1 MKHIVTIIAIVLVSV
16 NTFAQAPNRISY
28 QAEVRN
34 TNNSLVVNQLVGI
47 RISIL
52 QGSTTSPA
60 VYVETHTPSTNANGL
75 ISIQIGGGI
84 TSGNFANINWGNG
97 PYFLKTE
104 TDPTGGTN
112 YSISGTNQLL
122 SVPYALFSNSSN
134 NGVPAGGING
144 QILTNCNGVPT
155 WTTGG
160 ICPGTV
166 SALICSAANNTGNLT
181 FGVSSTNVSSS
192 VPYSGGNGG
201 PHNGQ
206 TVASTGV
213 IGLTA
218 TLTAGIFANGAGNL
232 TYTITGTPASSGTV
246 SFALNIGGKT
256 CTLTRTVN
264 LPIGTISSI
273 NCLSASN
280 SGTLTQG
287 VVASSVSSSIPYTG
301 GNGGTHNGQTVSSTG
316 VTGLTATLSAGIFA
330 NGAGNLTYIIT
341 GAPASSGT
349 ASFALNIGGKTCTL
363 TRTVNLPI
371 GSITTLNCA
380 SASNTGSLT
389 QGIAASSVSSS
400 IPYTGGNGGTHNGQ
414 TVLSTG
420 VTGLTATLTS
430 GIFANGASNLFYVIT
445 GTPAGSGTASF
456 ALNIGGKTCTLTRI
470 VNLPIGTIAAL
481 NCTSAS
487 NTGTLTQSAV
497 ASGVS
502 SSVPYTGG
510 NGGTHNGQTV
520 ASTGVAGLTATV
532 TSGVF
537 ANGSGSLTYTISGT
551 PVSGGTA
558 SFTLNI
564 GGKTCTLTR
573 TVLLLGTI
581 SSLNCATAVNN
592 GILVQG
598 NVTANSSSN
607 VPYTGGNGGVYS
619 TQTISST
626 GVAGLTATINAGSF
640 VIGAGSLTYIV
651 TGTPASGGTASFV
664 LNIGGKT
671 CVLTRMVNVTDI
683 DGNSYSTVAI
693 GNQIW
698 MKENLKVSKY
708 RNGESIATGLSNTTW
723 AETTAGAY
731 AVYNNDASINSTYG
745 KLYNWHAIADPRNVC
760 PTGWHVP
767 NDAEWT
773 TLTSLL
779 GGESVAGGKMKSTG
793 TQFWFSPNV
802 GATNESNFTGL
813 PGGYRYDSGTYGYN
827 GGLGAWWSS
836 TAQDSNNA
844 WYRYLFYYYGA
855 AYRFDSN
862 KHYGYSVRC
871 IKD

>member
-1 MKHIVTIIAIVLVSV
+1 MKHIVTLITIMLVAL

-52 QGSTTSPA
+52 QGTTSSPA
-60 VYVETHTPSTNANGL
+60 VYVETHTPITNSNGL
-75 ISIQIGGGI
+75 ISIQIGGGT
-84 TSGNFANINWGNG
+84 TSGSFSNINWGNG

-104 TDPTGGTN
+104 TDPNGGTN
-112 YSISGTNQLL
+112 YSITGTNQLL
-122 SVPYALFSNSSN
+122 SVPYALFSN
-134 NGVPAGGING
+134 NGVPGGGTNG
-144 QILTNCNGVPT
+144 QILTNCNGLPI

-232 TYTITGTPASSGTV
+232 TYTITGTPASSGTAG
-246 SFALNIGGKT
+246 FALNIGGKT

-330 NGAGNLTYIIT
+330 IGAGNLTYTISGT
-341 GAPASSGT
+341 PASNGS

-363 TRTVNLPI
+363 TRNVNLPI
-371 GSITTLNCA
+371 GAISSLNCA
-380 SASNTGSLT
+380 SASN
-389 QGIAASSVSSS
+389 
-400 IPYTGGNGGTHNGQ
+400 
-414 TVLSTG
+414 
-420 VTGLTATLTS
+420 
-430 GIFANGASNLFYVIT
+430 
-445 GTPAGSGTASF
+445 
-456 ALNIGGKTCTLTRI
+456 
-470 VNLPIGTIAAL
+470 IGTI
-481 NCTSAS
+481 
-487 NTGTLTQSAV
+487 TQGFA

-502 SSVPYTGG
+502 SSISYTGG

-520 ASTGVAGLTATV
+520 ASTGVTGLSATV
-532 TSGVF
+532 TSGIF
-537 ANGSGSLTYTISGT
+537 ANGSGSLTYTITGTPTNSGT
-551 PVSGGTA
+551 A
-558 SFTLNI
+558 NFLLNI
-564 GGKTCTLTR
+564 GGKTCNLTR

-581 SSLNCATAVNN
+581 TSLNCATAVNAGLLTQ
-592 GILVQG
+592 GIAAS
-598 NVTANSSSN
+598 NTSSV
-607 VPYTGGNGGVYS
+607 VPYSGGNGGVYNA
-619 TQTISST
+619 QTIPST
-626 GVAGLTATINAGSF
+626 GVTGLTASITAGSF

>member
-232 TYTITGTPASSGTV
+232 TYTITGTPASSGTAG
-246 SFALNIGGKT
+246 FALNIGGKT

-330 NGAGNLTYIIT
+330 IGAGNLTYTISGT
-341 GAPASSGT
+341 PASNGS

-363 TRTVNLPI
+363 TRNVNLPI
-371 GSITTLNCA
+371 GAISSLNCA
-380 SASNTGSLT
+380 SASN
-389 QGIAASSVSSS
+389 
-400 IPYTGGNGGTHNGQ
+400 
-414 TVLSTG
+414 
-420 VTGLTATLTS
+420 
-430 GIFANGASNLFYVIT
+430 
-445 GTPAGSGTASF
+445 
-456 ALNIGGKTCTLTRI
+456 
-470 VNLPIGTIAAL
+470 IGTI
-481 NCTSAS
+481 
-487 NTGTLTQSAV
+487 TQGFA

-502 SSVPYTGG
+502 SSISYTGG

-520 ASTGVAGLTATV
+520 ASTGVTGLSATV
-532 TSGVF
+532 TSGIF
-537 ANGSGSLTYTISGT
+537 ANGSGSLTYTITGTPTNSGT
-551 PVSGGTA
+551 A
-558 SFTLNI
+558 NFLLNI
-564 GGKTCTLTR
+564 GGKTCNLTR

-581 SSLNCATAVNN
+581 TSLNCATAVNAGLLTQ
-592 GILVQG
+592 GIAAS
-598 NVTANSSSN
+598 NTSSV
-607 VPYTGGNGGVYS
+607 VPYSGGNGGVYNA
-619 TQTISST
+619 QTIPST
-626 GVAGLTATINAGSF
+626 GVTGLTASITAGSF

-708 RNGESIATGLSNTTW
+708 RNGEAIPTGLSNTTW
-723 AETTAGAY
+723 AETTTGAY
-731 AVYNNDASINSTYG
+731 AIYNNDASNNTTYG
-745 KLYNWHAIADPRNVC
+745 KLYNWYAIADPRNVC
-760 PTGWHVP
+760 PIGWHVP

-773 TLTSLL
+773 TLTTFLS
-779 GGESVAGGKMKSTG
+779 GESVAGGKMKSTG
-793 TQFWFSPNV
+793 TQYWFSPNAS
-802 GATNESNFTGL
+802 ATNESGFTGL
-813 PGGYRYDSGTYGYN
+813 PGGYRYDTGTFGYS

-855 AYRFDSN
+855 AYRFDAN